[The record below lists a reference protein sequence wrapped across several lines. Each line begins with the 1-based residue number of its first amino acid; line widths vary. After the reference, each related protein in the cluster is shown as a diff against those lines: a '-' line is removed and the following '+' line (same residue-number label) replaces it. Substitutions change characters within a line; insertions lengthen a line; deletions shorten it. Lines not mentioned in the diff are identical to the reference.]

1 MKPLDSSSETPFAD
15 GQPPAEIVG
24 TRIGHRDGV
33 AISTENRTSAQVTGK
48 QRLPNRWLLAGAG
61 VLMQLAFGAVY
72 AWSVF
77 LNPLVKTF
85 GWSNSQVTLAFSIAI
100 LVLGFAAFLGG
111 LWMSR
116 VGPRT
121 VGIVG
126 GICYGLGV
134 ALSSL
139 SAGRLWVLYL
149 SYGVLGGLGLGL
161 GYIVP
166 VATLVKWFPDR
177 RGFITGLAVAGFGAG
192 ALLTA
197 PVAAALIQ
205 RVGVLQTLGILGIIY
220 LVMVVAGSSLMRN
233 PPPGWV
239 PKNWQ
244 PSMKKQAQ
252 VVARDFTLQRAL
264 STWQWYALWAI
275 LFLNVTAGISIISQ
289 AAPMAGEIS
298 GVSPIVAA
306 GMVGIISIAN
316 GAGRLLWAWLSDA
329 VGRANVFLIMFL
341 LQAALFFLLPA
352 QRDFAILVTF
362 AFVIL
367 GCYGG
372 GFGTMP
378 AFATDYFGP
387 KFVGS
392 IYGLMLTAWGFGGV
406 LGPLLVARIREVTGS
421 YSGALTIIA
430 SVMLVSSLL
439 PLIIRG
445 RQPEVSR
452 RVEVGARVAAG
463 GHGAP
468 WNG

>member
-1 MKPLDSSSETPFAD
+1 MTQTITDRP
-15 GQPPAEIVG
+15 
-24 TRIGHRDGV
+24 
-33 AISTENRTSAQVTGK
+33 
-48 QRLPNRWLLAGAG
+48 LPNRWLLAGGG
-61 VLMQLAFGAVY
+61 VLMQLALGAVY

-77 LNPLVKTF
+77 RDPLMKKF
-85 GWSNSQVTLAFSIAI
+85 GWSISEVTLTFSIAI

-121 VGIVG
+121 VGIAA

-139 SAGRLWVLYL
+139 SAGRIWVLYL
-149 SYGVLGGLGLGL
+149 GYGVLGGLGLGL

-197 PVAAALIQ
+197 PLAAALIQ
-205 RVGVLQTLGILGIIY
+205 QVGVMQTLAILGIAY
-220 LVMVVAGSSLMRN
+220 LITVVAGASVMQN
-233 PPPGWV
+233 PPDGWA
-239 PKNWQ
+239 PEGWQ
-244 PSMKKQAQ
+244 PSAKKQSQ
-252 VVARDFTLQRAL
+252 RGTTEFTLQEAL

-289 AAPMAGEIS
+289 AAPMAKEIS
-298 GVSPIVAA
+298 GVPPLVAA

-329 VGRANVFLIMFL
+329 IGRRNVFFIMFL
-341 LQAALFFLLPA
+341 VQAALFFLMPS
-352 QRDFAILVTF
+352 QREFTILVTLCF
-362 AFVIL
+362 IVL
-367 GCYGG
+367 SCYGG

-378 AFATDYFGP
+378 AFAADLFGP
-387 KFVGS
+387 RWIGS
-392 IYGLMLTAWGFGGV
+392 IYGLMLTAWGFAGV
-406 LGPLLVARIREVTGS
+406 FGPLLIARVREVTGS

-430 SVMLVSSLL
+430 CVMLVSSLL
-439 PLIIRG
+439 PLLVRT
-445 RQPEVSR
+445 
-452 RVEVGARVAAG
+452 RVAQRYAEVR
-463 GHGAP
+463 
-468 WNG
+468 

>member
-1 MKPLDSSSETPFAD
+1 MTQTKTDRRP
-15 GQPPAEIVG
+15 
-24 TRIGHRDGV
+24 
-33 AISTENRTSAQVTGK
+33 
-48 QRLPNRWLLAGAG
+48 PNRWLLAGGG
-61 VLMQLAFGAVY
+61 VLMQLALGAVY

-77 LNPLVKTF
+77 RDPLMKKF
-85 GWSNSQVTLAFSIAI
+85 GWSISEVTFAFSIAI

-121 VGIVG
+121 VGIAA

-139 SAGRLWVLYL
+139 SGGQIWILYL
-149 SYGVLGGLGLGL
+149 GYGVLGGLGLGL

-197 PVAAALIQ
+197 PLAAALIQ
-205 RVGVLQTLGILGIIY
+205 QVGVMQTLAILGIAY
-220 LVMVVAGSSLMRN
+220 LIMVVAGASVMQN
-233 PPPGWV
+233 PPDGWA
-239 PKNWQ
+239 PEGWQ
-244 PSMKKQAQ
+244 PSAKKQSQ
-252 VVARDFTLQRAL
+252 RGTTEFTLQEAL

-289 AAPMAGEIS
+289 AAPMAKEIS
-298 GVSPIVAA
+298 GVPPLVAA

-329 VGRANVFLIMFL
+329 IGRRNVFFIMFL
-341 LQAALFFLLPA
+341 VQAALFFLMPT
-352 QRDFAILVTF
+352 QREFTILVTLCF
-362 AFVIL
+362 IVL
-367 GCYGG
+367 SCYGG

-378 AFATDYFGP
+378 AFAADLFGP
-387 KFVGS
+387 RWIGS
-392 IYGLMLTAWGFGGV
+392 IYGLMLTAWGFAGV
-406 LGPLLVARIREVTGS
+406 FGPLLIARIREVTGS

-430 SVMLVSSLL
+430 CVMLVSSLL
-439 PLIIRG
+439 PLLIRT
-445 RQPEVSR
+445 RLAQRYAEVR
-452 RVEVGARVAAG
+452 
-463 GHGAP
+463 
-468 WNG
+468 